1 MLWRLLFWIWAE
13 ENAIGN
19 EVKDNLSWLH
29 TEKDKK
35 KKNNGSDKTQEYI
48 INMYSVLF
56 FYNALACN
64 KVISL
69 SFRINRLLSVLTT
82 SLEIDSQNSVK
93 SRKTV
98 RRNISGT
105 IQ

>member
-35 KKNNGSDKTQEYI
+35 KKTMDQTKH
-48 INMYSVLF
+48 
-56 FYNALACN
+56 
-64 KVISL
+64 
-69 SFRINRLLSVLTT
+69 
-82 SLEIDSQNSVK
+82 K
-93 SRKTV
+93 ST
-98 RRNISGT
+98 
-105 IQ
+105 

>member
-35 KKNNGSDKTQEYI
+35 KKQWIRQNTRVHNQYVFG
-48 INMYSVLF
+48 
-56 FYNALACN
+56 
-64 KVISL
+64 VIFL
-69 SFRINRLLSVLTT
+69 
-82 SLEIDSQNSVK
+82 
-93 SRKTV
+93 
-98 RRNISGT
+98 
-105 IQ
+105 